1 MKGDHSMNSFNEMAW
16 EKERTFSINMPG
28 LMKDIYVWVAIAL
41 AITGVTAYTV
51 SISPV
56 LLSLLF
62 AGKFTMWAL
71 LIATVAL
78 VWHLSS
84 AVSRLSLKAVTAMF
98 LIYSV
103 LNGLTMAS
111 IFIVYTMTSIASVF
125 FVTAGTFA
133 LMSAYGYLTKAD
145 LSKLGNLCLMG
156 LFGLILATLV
166 NMFFANS
173 FLEMILSYAGILIF
187 VGLTAY
193 DTKRIR
199 EIAYANNTGTTEN
212 GAKLAIMC
220 ALTLYLDFINLF
232 IYMLRIFGEKK

>member
-1 MKGDHSMNSFNEMAW
+1 MNSFNEMAW

-51 SISPV
+51 STSP
-56 LLSLLF
+56 LMLSILF

-145 LSKLGNLCLMG
+145 LS
-156 LFGLILATLV
+156 
-166 NMFFANS
+166 
-173 FLEMILSYAGILIF
+173 
-187 VGLTAY
+187 
-193 DTKRIR
+193 
-199 EIAYANNTGTTEN
+199 
-212 GAKLAIMC
+212 
-220 ALTLYLDFINLF
+220 
-232 IYMLRIFGEKK
+232 

>member
-1 MKGDHSMNSFNEMAW
+1 MNSFNEMAW

>member
-1 MKGDHSMNSFNEMAW
+1 MNSFNEMAW

-199 EIAYANNTGTTEN
+199 EIAYANNTGATEN

>member
-1 MKGDHSMNSFNEMAW
+1 MNSFNEMAW

-51 SISPV
+51 STSP
-56 LLSLLF
+56 LMLSILF

-156 LFGLILATLV
+156 LFGLIIATLV

-173 FLEMILSYAGILIF
+173 FLEMLLAYAGVLIF

-199 EIAYANNTGTTEN
+199 EIAYANNTGATDN

>member
-1 MKGDHSMNSFNEMAW
+1 MNSFNEMAW

-51 SISPV
+51 SNSPL

-156 LFGLILATLV
+156 LFGLIIATVV

-173 FLEMILSYAGILIF
+173 FLQMLLAYAGVLIF

-199 EIAYANNTGTTEN
+199 EIAYANNTGTTDN